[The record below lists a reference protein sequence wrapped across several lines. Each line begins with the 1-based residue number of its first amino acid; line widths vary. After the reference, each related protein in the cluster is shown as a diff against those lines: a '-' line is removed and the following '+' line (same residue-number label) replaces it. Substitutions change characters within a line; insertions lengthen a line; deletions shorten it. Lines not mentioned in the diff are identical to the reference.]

1 MLISGIYFIFVN
13 YPLYVETLTAI
24 TISIAVPVKVYK
36 FISAL
41 FRVYARTLDSSWG
54 SSWNSSQKILFS
66 WRIWAQ
72 PVLKKTK
79 KKSQIQKNRLSSGP
93 FLETIRQKFPVAAR
107 HRGGNSQKNGITL
120 EREFC
125 P

>member
-24 TISIAVPVKVYK
+24 TISIAFPVKVYK

-79 KKSQIQKNRLSSGP
+79 KKISNPKKSAQFGP
-93 FLETIRQKFPVAAR
+93 I
-107 HRGGNSQKNGITL
+107 S
-120 EREFC
+120 
-125 P
+125 